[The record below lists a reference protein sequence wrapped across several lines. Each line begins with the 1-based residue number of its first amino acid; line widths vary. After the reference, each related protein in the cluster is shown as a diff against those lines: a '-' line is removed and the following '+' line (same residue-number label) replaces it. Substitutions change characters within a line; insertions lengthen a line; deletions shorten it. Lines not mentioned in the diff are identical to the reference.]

1 MTLPPSLTAHPLLDP
16 DLPPHHQLPGDTI
29 VWTAQGGWAGERF
42 TAQAHVWTEREAR
55 LSRQLGAQSELDRL
69 TR

>member
-1 MTLPPSLTAHPLLDP
+1 MTLPPSLTTHPLLNP
-16 DLPPHHQLPGDTI
+16 DLPPHRQLPGDTI
-29 VWTAQGGWAGERF
+29 MWTQRGWPAERF